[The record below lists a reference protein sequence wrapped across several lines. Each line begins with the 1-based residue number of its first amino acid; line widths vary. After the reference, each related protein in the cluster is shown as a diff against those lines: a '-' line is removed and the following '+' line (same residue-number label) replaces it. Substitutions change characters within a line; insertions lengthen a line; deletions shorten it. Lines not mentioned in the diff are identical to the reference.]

1 MFALPLLCLLIGCQQ
16 TAVPDPVPD
25 YISYTPAY
33 VDVVTSK
40 VDQAAA
46 GVTKVEAAVKENTEV
61 LLKLKELVERTP
73 TAGGVEPPE
82 SPSTPESSPPPA
94 PPIWETDRPY
104 VQYWGATWC
113 SPCRTLRPKLDKVLP
128 ELGLEIAGDFDTD
141 TASIDDV
148 NKSKIT
154 VRPTVL
160 LCVHG
165 KEIDRFE
172 GCMSEKEIR
181 QWFRDRLNQE

>member
-16 TAVPDPVPD
+16 TVPDPVPD

-33 VDVVTSK
+33 VDVVTAK

-61 LLKLKELVERTP
+61 LLKIKELVERTP
-73 TAGGVEPPE
+73 AAGGVEPQE

-113 SPCRTLRPKLDKVLP
+113 GPCRMLRPRLDKVLP
-128 ELGLEIAGDFDTD
+128 EFGLEVVGDFDND

-154 VRPTVL
+154 VLPTVL

-172 GCMSEKEIR
+172 GSMGEKEIR
-181 QWFRDRLNQE
+181 QWFKGRLK